1 MKSLK
6 VYVIFSLCLHM
17 VFFGAVIFTASRKP
31 RPAYDIYEVSIVA
44 APAPGYQAQRQRVE
58 PSPRVQ
64 TRAVTGFEQVAKAQA
79 VKDKAPSFKPI
90 DLENAAGRTKA
101 GPPPDREEPEE
112 QAFSPGAYPGA
123 GPSAAGQRVRV
134 NMWVAEVQ
142 ATFRSVW
149 QAPYG
154 VPIKKDLKAS
164 FSIRVA
170 RNGEIISKQLLLGSG
185 NVLYDK
191 SVELALNKIRKL
203 PPPPIGGEAAA
214 DYTITFI
221 PPAGS

>member
-1 MKSLK
+1 MKSLRL
-6 VYVIFSLCLHM
+6 YVTLSLILHM
-17 VFFGAVIFTASRKP
+17 AFLGAIVFTATRKP

-44 APAPGYQAQRQRVE
+44 APAPGSQMQSRSVK
-58 PSPRVQ
+58 PSPRVPSP
-64 TRAVTGFEQVAKAQA
+64 TIKGFEEIAKAKA
-79 VKDKAPSFKPI
+79 IKDKAPSFKPI
-90 DLENAAGRTKA
+90 DLENASSRSKA
-101 GPPPDREEPEE
+101 SPPPDMEEPEE
-112 QAFSPGAYPGA
+112 EISSSEAYPSA
-123 GPSAAGQRVRV
+123 GPSAGARVKV

-164 FSIRVA
+164 FTIRVA
-170 RNGEIISKQLLLGSG
+170 RNGEILSKQLLLGSG
-185 NVLYDK
+185 NALYDK

-203 PPPPIGGEAAA
+203 PPPPIGGAAAA

>member
-1 MKSLK
+1 MKSLR
-6 VYVIFSLCLHM
+6 VYVALSLFLH
-17 VFFGAVIFTASRKP
+17 VAFFGAIIFTASRKP

-44 APAPGYQAQRQRVE
+44 APAPGSQIQSRRVE
-58 PSPRVQ
+58 PSPRVPSP
-64 TRAVTGFEQVAKAQA
+64 TVKGFEEIAKAQA
-79 VKDKAPSFKPI
+79 VKDKTPGFKPI
-90 DLENAAGRTKA
+90 DLEKGSNRSKAA
-101 GPPPDREEPEE
+101 PPPDLEEPED
-112 QAFSPGAYPGA
+112 QASSAGAYPSA
-123 GPSAAGQRVRV
+123 GPSAGERVKV
-134 NMWVAEVQ
+134 SMWVAEVQ
-142 ATFRSVW
+142 ATFRSIW

-164 FSIRVA
+164 FTIRVA
-170 RNGEIISKQLLLGSG
+170 RNGEILSKQLLIGSG
-185 NVLYDK
+185 NALYDK

>member
-1 MKSLK
+1 MKSLR
-6 VYVIFSLCLHM
+6 VYVILSLFLH
-17 VFFGAVIFTASRKP
+17 VAFFGAIIFTASRKP
-31 RPAYDIYEVSIVA
+31 RLVYDIYDVSIVA
-44 APAPGYQAQRQRVE
+44 APAPGSQMQGRSVE
-58 PSPRVQ
+58 PRPRVPS
-64 TRAVTGFEQVAKAQA
+64 RAVKGFEQIAKAQA
-79 VKDKAPSFKPI
+79 VKDKTPSFKPI
-90 DLENAAGRTKA
+90 DLESASGRSKAAE
-101 GPPPDREEPEE
+101 PPEMEEPEE
-112 QAFSPGAYPGA
+112 QTTSAGAYPSAGSSAGA
-123 GPSAAGQRVRV
+123 RVKV

-164 FSIRVA
+164 FTIRVA
-170 RNGEIISKQLLLGSG
+170 RNGEILSKRLLLGSG
-185 NVLYDK
+185 NALYDK

>member
-1 MKSLK
+1 MKSLR
-6 VYVIFSLCLHM
+6 VCVILSLFLH
-17 VFFGAVIFTASRKP
+17 VAFFGAIIFSAARKP

-44 APAPGYQAQRQRVE
+44 APAPGSQMQSRSVKPQPQVT
-58 PSPRVQ
+58 P
-64 TRAVTGFEQVAKAQA
+64 RAVTGFEQVAKAQA

-90 DLENAAGRTKA
+90 DLENASSRSKA
-101 GPPPDREEPEE
+101 GPPPDEEPED
-112 QAFSPGAYPGA
+112 QASIPDAYPGA
-123 GPSAAGQRVRV
+123 GPAAGQRVRV

-170 RNGEIISKQLLLGSG
+170 RTGEILSKQLLLGSG
-185 NVLYDK
+185 NALYDK

>member
-6 VYVIFSLCLHM
+6 VYIILSLLLH
-17 VFFGAVIFTASRKP
+17 VTFFGAIIFSASRKP

-44 APAPGYQAQRQRVE
+44 APAPGYQAQSRSVE
-58 PSPRVQ
+58 PRPQVPS
-64 TRAVTGFEQVAKAQA
+64 RAVKSFENIAKAQA

-90 DLENAAGRTKA
+90 DLESDSGRSKATPPQVEEEREDQISSAGT
-101 GPPPDREEPEE
+101 
-112 QAFSPGAYPGA
+112 YPGT
-123 GPSAAGQRVRV
+123 GTSAGQRVRV

-142 ATFRSVW
+142 AAFRSIW

-154 VPIKKDLKAS
+154 VPIRKDLKAS
-164 FSIRVA
+164 FTIKVA
-170 RNGEIISKQLLLGSG
+170 RNGEILSKRLLLGSG
-185 NVLYDK
+185 NALYDK

-203 PPPPIGGEAAA
+203 PPPPIGGDAAA